1 MKNRGRLSAAD
12 NTTVLSQNDI
22 SREEN
27 SVDQCTVYSSSSI
40 KFWGILTLYGKIGF
54 FVNPTDQQDI
64 KKVRGDPQNVSKP
77 QQKHDQNSLMIIYK
91 AV

>member
-40 KFWGILTLYGKIGF
+40 KFWGILTLYGKIGLF
-54 FVNPTDQQDI
+54 CQPNRSTRY
-64 KKVRGDPQNVSKP
+64 KKSEGGT
-77 QQKHDQNSLMIIYK
+77 QKRVK
-91 AV
+91 TAAKTRPK

>member
-54 FVNPTDQQDI
+54 FCQPNRSTRY
-64 KKVRGDPQNVSKP
+64 KKSEGGPPKRVKTAAKTRPK
-77 QQKHDQNSLMIIYK
+77 
-91 AV
+91 

>member
-27 SVDQCTVYSSSSI
+27 SVDQCTVYSSI

-64 KKVRGDPQNVSKP
+64 KSEGGPPKRVKTAAKTRPK
-77 QQKHDQNSLMIIYK
+77 
-91 AV
+91 

>member
-1 MKNRGRLSAAD
+1 MKNRGRLSGAD

-64 KKVRGDPQNVSKP
+64 KKVRGTPKTCQNRSKNTT
-77 QQKHDQNSLMIIYK
+77 KI
-91 AV
+91 V

>member
-40 KFWGILTLYGKIGF
+40 KSWGILTLYGKIGF

-64 KKVRGDPQNVSKP
+64 KKVRGDPKTCQNRSKNTT
-77 QQKHDQNSLMIIYK
+77 KI
-91 AV
+91 V

>member
-1 MKNRGRLSAAD
+1 MKNRRRLSAAD

-54 FVNPTDQQDI
+54 FCQPNRSTRYI
-64 KKVRGDPQNVSKP
+64 KSEGDPQNVSKP

>member
-64 KKVRGDPQNVSKP
+64 KKVRGDPKKCQNRSKNTT
-77 QQKHDQNSLMIIYK
+77 KI
-91 AV
+91 V